1 MKLFALLILFCVCIS
16 ACGSPSAD
24 SSPPFVPNSET
35 RRLVTLS
42 PHLAE
47 LVFAVGSGDQLVG
60 VSAYTDFPTEAAR
73 LPVIGDAFNL
83 DQEQLT
89 LLAPDVLLAWD
100 TGTPQHVVDE
110 LRSRGF
116 VVEVV
121 TTTSL
126 SDIPEALK
134 HIGQITGNSDEA
146 GKVATAFESGLAEI
160 SEGVNDMSSI
170 SVFYQ
175 VDVRP
180 LYTINGNHF
189 VSQLISLCGGR
200 NIFEDLGGLAPLV
213 SVESVLELNPD
224 IILASSDAGGA
235 AFDEWHRWT
244 GLAANRFGN
253 SFIMPAN
260 DIGRPTPR
268 LLAGAKAVCDA
279 LNTGRQNRE
288 RWNDE

>member
-1 MKLFALLILFCVCIS
+1 MKLFALLILLCVCIS
-16 ACGSPSAD
+16 ACGSPGAD
-24 SSPPFVPNSET
+24 SSPPFVPNSEA

-116 VVEVV
+116 VVEVI

-170 SVFYQ
+170 SVFTRSMY
-175 VDVRP
+175 VHSIRSME
-180 LYTINGNHF
+180 TI
-189 VSQLISLCGGR
+189 SSASLFHYAAAETYSRTLEGLLRSYRLSPYLSAIRTSYWRAAMPVVLHSMSGADGR
-200 NIFEDLGGLAPLV
+200 ASRQTGSGI
-213 SVESVLELNPD
+213 
-224 IILASSDAGGA
+224 ASSVSYT
-235 AFDEWHRWT
+235 HLT
-244 GLAANRFGN
+244 L
-253 SFIMPAN
+253 
-260 DIGRPTPR
+260 PTI
-268 LLAGAKAVCDA
+268 LLV
-279 LNTGRQNRE
+279 
-288 RWNDE
+288 